1 MDKNNTIV
9 KLEPKSCYF
18 IQTSYRNRHPFKGL
32 RTLLQQRLLV
42 DIAVTCGSSTMHAH
56 KSILASSSPLFREEF
71 ERNASIEQVV
81 VKGCDFSVVQAIIDI
96 IYSGE
101 TTVTPENLR
110 YLAGLAKTLR
120 MDKLTSIFNIWN
132 RGSTEVNIPKP
143 QFLTKRVKYF
153 SQSNI
158 GEILPSPLLM
168 VKSQPDEIDYKT
180 RRKNINNEAEKA
192 CVKEAHASRMALA
205 HLQKEIEAAPLVNSF
220 IIEETCTETTV
231 ENFIPNELQI
241 MDYSN
246 FNSMYVHDPY
256 IGGKKPTNIMQLP
269 NTQNLGEDIRSSLE
283 LLYRNDGS
291 ILALDKK
298 NLQNFP
304 KNCLSYQIVDENSNQ
319 IDDMQRVQI
328 LNNCQTSPAVSN
340 FIENSHDLNLDYDA
354 TPDSPTLQIVTSDS
368 MDDSEVLTEDNVN
381 DGNVTFASTGFPNTQ
396 FILHNSTEFE
406 VNTGSDDKSGYELT
420 GSDMYMPTL
429 TYTQSSES
437 QNSSNYTF
445 ISSSSDDVP
454 FSPDMFFSDNS

>member
-132 RGSTEVNIPKP
+132 RGSTEVEVNIPKP

-269 NTQNLGEDIRSSLE
+269 NTQNL
-283 LLYRNDGS
+283 
-291 ILALDKK
+291 
-298 NLQNFP
+298 
-304 KNCLSYQIVDENSNQ
+304 
-319 IDDMQRVQI
+319 
-328 LNNCQTSPAVSN
+328 
-340 FIENSHDLNLDYDA
+340 ENSHDLNLDYDA